1 MYFELRRITD
11 TIPIVDDH
19 AHVGITQAVSELG
32 AQIKPLL
39 PASDVYLPPA
49 QSSFGFPYLEALHE
63 EAYVNYYGFVP
74 EDLNQASQYKKLA
87 AAYDAKRRDLK
98 QTFNDFMKMGNVEHV
113 ISNLFLPEAL
123 KNENNISLIPM
134 IDPLMYPFGDYFIT
148 DRPMAKPYVLSFGH
162 ILSEMKRAYGVC
174 DEPSYM
180 EYMALVD
187 RVLDDYKSK
196 GYKGYKIISAYVRS
210 LHFEKPLESGEI
222 LYEAARGGDADSYRA
237 FQDFIVWKVMEKSAQ
252 NGMPVQL
259 HTALID
265 GHIDVTD
272 PMNLSDFLKDETT
285 YNAKIVLLHAG
296 YPMFDNA
303 KMMAMASKP
312 LTVNNVYIDISG
324 RVMFANHPAIIAKML
339 RNFLE
344 VPALWKKILYGSD
357 TLLGERFLFTC
368 AKTGRKAV
376 YLALA
381 GMIDE
386 GIISESMAVQIA
398 KDILRNNAIRL
409 YQLPLEIM

>member
-11 TIPIVDDH
+11 TISIVDDH
-19 AHVGITQAVSELG
+19 AHVGITQAVNELG
-32 AQIKPLL
+32 AYIKPLL
-39 PASDVYLPPA
+39 PASDVYLPPI

-63 EAYVNYYGFVP
+63 EAYVNYYGFIP

-87 AAYDAKRRDLK
+87 VAYEAKRCDLK

-123 KNENNISLIPM
+123 KDEANISLIPM
-134 IDPLMYPFGDYFIT
+134 IDPLMYPFGDYFVT
-148 DRPMAKPYVLSFGH
+148 DRPMAKPYVLSFGY
-162 ILSEMKRAYGVC
+162 ILSEIKKTYGVC
-174 DEPSYM
+174 DDPDFDT
-180 EYMALVD
+180 YMAMVD
-187 RVLDDYKSK
+187 RVLDDYKLK

-210 LHFEKPLESGEI
+210 LYFEKPSETGNK
-222 LYEAARGGDADSYRA
+222 LYEAARSGDANAYRA

-265 GHIDVTD
+265 GHIDVTN
-272 PMNLSDFLKDETT
+272 PINLSNFLKDETT
-285 YNAKIVLLHAG
+285 YQAKIVLLHAG

-303 KMMAMASKP
+303 KLMAMASKP

-324 RVMFANHPAIIAKML
+324 RVMFANDPTIIAKML

-368 AKTGRKAV
+368 AKTGRRAV

-381 GMIDE
+381 GMIDD
-386 GIISESMAVQIA
+386 GIVTEPVAVQIA

-409 YQLPLEIM
+409 YELPLEIL